1 MIRHCTESYSS
12 NFCKIFINKECQN
25 EILWFHTEVTAK
37 HYTDLRQLLLT
48 CLDQQFKSFH

>member
-12 NFCKIFINKECQN
+12 DFCKIFINKECQN
-25 EILWFHTEVTAK
+25 EILWFDTEVTAK

-48 CLDQQFKSFH
+48 CLGQQFKSFH